1 MMASSSSLKEANN
14 VFKII
19 KKKKKVKY
27 SYCMMASSSSLK
39 EANNVFKII
48 KKKKKLNILYDGLL
62 QFTKRGQ

>member
-1 MMASSSSLKEANN
+1 
-14 VFKII
+14 
-19 KKKKKVKY
+19 
-27 SYCMMASSSSLK
+27 MMASSSSLK